1 MNAQNIVSA
10 LRDLVANN
18 LTVTHQSP
26 ITLRER
32 QMAEHLADTVK
43 LMASGQ
49 KVDYVEE
56 TTLDFDDF
64 TDDEE
69 SEEEEDPMA
78 VEKEG
83 EEMDE
88 DWSDKDA
95 ALEKYGLKNFSE
107 EFMRQVVEFADW
119 KIPKTE
125 RGRSWK
131 IIHNSF
137 KAVTK
142 RQCIQRFR
150 KYLEHHGTKRQKTQN
165 LDELVFKKFVEAR
178 QKSLV
183 IHDLDIHLWGSK
195 VAKEIKL
202 AEFHSSHDWLEN
214 FKYRHKLTSLKI
226 TNFVSHHQVENMD
239 FIEKSKKGF
248 VLEYNKVSAHFKP
261 SEIFNTNQTG
271 VEKELHSMRTISFSG
286 DKKTFAAV
294 QSKNAITYSYTLQP
308 TISLDGG
315 LLETIYLYLQEQGG
329 KLRIKQ
335 IYKNII
341 RSFSR
346 LF

>member
-1 MNAQNIVSA
+1 MSA
-10 LRDLVANN
+10 LSDLVANN
-18 LTVTHQSP
+18 LTITHPSPVTLQ
-26 ITLRER
+26 ER

-78 VEKEG
+78 VEKDG

-95 ALEKYGLKNFSE
+95 ALEKHGLKNFSE

-119 KIPKTE
+119 KSPKTG

-131 IIHNSF
+131 VIHNRF
-137 KAVTK
+137 KAVTN
-142 RQCIQRFR
+142 RQCIPRFR

-165 LDELVFKKFVEAR
+165 LDELVFKKFAEAR

-183 IHDLDIHLWGSK
+183 VHDLDIQRWGLK

-202 AEFHSSHDWLEN
+202 AEFHASHGWLEN
-214 FKYRHKLTSLKI
+214 FKYRHKLISLKI
-226 TNFVSHHQVENMD
+226 TNFLSHHQVENMN
-239 FIEKSKKGF
+239 FIEKSKKDF

-261 SEIFNTNQTG
+261 SEIFNTDQTD
-271 VEKELHSMRTISFSG
+271 VEKELHSTRTISFSG

-294 QSKNAITYSYTLQP
+294 QSKNATTHSYTLQP
-308 TISLDGG
+308 TISLDGR
-315 LLETIYLYLQEQGG
+315 LLETIYLCLQEQGG

-335 IYKNII
+335 ISKNVIH
-341 RSFSR
+341 SFSR